1 MPNIG
6 TWIFKI
12 LKHLYKTTIISGYIK
27 KIYLL
32 SRSLKYFCFSLMEEK
47 YLLFLYYPSLSWFI
61 RGIPILDTAKT
72 RQQAQNGVTHAR
84 PKLRLGLITLLVLP
98 EMEP

>member
-1 MPNIG
+1 
-6 TWIFKI
+6 
-12 LKHLYKTTIISGYIK
+12 
-27 KIYLL
+27 
-32 SRSLKYFCFSLMEEK
+32 MEEK

-72 RQQAQNGVTHAR
+72 KQAQNGVTHAR